1 MKASLLRPSRFNPPQ
16 NPPQYAGSFTSSAT
30 LNTRPRAVGGSATAR
45 AGRAYLTCSPTCS
58 DLLAHLLG
66 TCSFTC

>member
-1 MKASLLRPSRFNPPQ
+1 MAERIFAASSGLHHRAPSRFNAAQ

-45 AGRAYLTCSPTCS
+45 AGTLFVTCYPPVPTC
-58 DLLAHLLG
+58 
-66 TCSFTC
+66 